1 MQRKLRDAKRF
12 PKTKYITIGG
22 VIRARLVAHRM
33 GMESFASGGKT
44 IRMNVQEPAGEG
56 PFPAILLVH
65 GAGGNVDFWLDRIA
79 PAVTRMGIAVYAV
92 HYFDRTGTVRADAV
106 AVRDETTV
114 RAWLGT
120 VRDAV
125 KWVAARPKVNAK
137 RVALLGISLGAY
149 LSLALGAEDGT
160 KDVRAIVDVSGGL
173 AAPQDAMATKEFPP
187 TLIVHGE
194 ADTVV
199 AVSEGMR
206 VEAVLKRLG
215 VAHEKLLLPG
225 EGHWFSAGAQLR
237 ILAAV
242 AGFLG
247 KHL

>member
-1 MQRKLRDAKRF
+1 
-12 PKTKYITIGG
+12 
-22 VIRARLVAHRM
+22 M
-33 GMESFASGGKT
+33 GMESFASGGKS
-44 IRMNVQEPAGEG
+44 IRMNVQEPAGAG
-56 PFPAILLVH
+56 PFPAIVLVH
-65 GAGGNVDFWLDRIA
+65 GAGGNVDFWLGRIA

-106 AVRDETTV
+106 AVRDEV
-114 RAWLGT
+114 MGRAWLGT

-125 KWVAARPKVNAK
+125 EWVAARPKVNAK
-137 RVALLGISLGAY
+137 RLALLGISLGAY

-173 AAPQDAMATKEFPP
+173 AAPHDVTAKKDFPP
-187 TLIVHGE
+187 TLIVHGG

-199 AVSEGMR
+199 PVSEAHAID
-206 VEAVLKRLG
+206 AVLTRLG
-215 VAHEKLLLPG
+215 VAHEKLILAG